1 MYKENKP
8 QLKQKLVIILGP
20 TACGKTELSLFL
32 AHSLDGEIISGD
44 SMQVYRGMDIGT
56 AKIRPYEMV
65 GIPHHLI
72 DIRDPHEGYSVADFQ
87 QMAKELIEK
96 INLRGRIP
104 IIVGGTGL
112 YINSLI
118 DPYYFLSETAADP
131 DFRAAMLDELKQIGN
146 EAMHERL
153 MAIDPD
159 AALKIHPN
167 DSRRIIRALEVY
179 HQTGLTF
186 SQINQEG
193 QKNLPPDYQLSMI
206 GLTMDRQ
213 DIYDRINARVEIM
226 VEDGLVEEV
235 RGLLDAGYS
244 KEEYVM
250 QGLGYRQIIPY
261 LEGEISLEEAIE
273 NLKRDT
279 RHFAKRQLT
288 WFKRDQRINWFNR
301 SHYPGQEEL
310 AKAVISGVRQD
321 LKED

>member
-8 QLKQKLVIILGP
+8 KSKQKLVIVLGP
-20 TACGKTELSLFL
+20 TACGKTELSLQL
-32 AHSLDGEIISGD
+32 AHALNGEIISGD

-56 AKIRPYEMV
+56 AKIRPYETE

-96 INLRGRIP
+96 INLRGRLP
-104 IIVGGTGL
+104 IVVGGTGL
-112 YINSLI
+112 YIDSII
-118 DPYYFLSETAADP
+118 DPYHFLPKTAADP
-131 DFRAAMLDELKQIGN
+131 DFRARMHEELLLYGN
-146 EAMHERL
+146 ETIHEKL
-153 MAIDPD
+153 ASIDPQ
-159 AALKIHPN
+159 AAQKIHLN
-167 DSRRIIRALEVY
+167 DSKRLIRALEVY
-179 HQTGLTF
+179 YQTGMTF
-186 SQINQEG
+186 TQINQEG
-193 QKNLPPDYQLSMI
+193 QKNPPPDYILSMI
-206 GLTMDRQ
+206 GLTMERQ
-213 DIYDRINARVEIM
+213 SLYERINARVEIM
-226 VEDGLVEEV
+226 IEDGLVEEV
-235 RGLLDAGYS
+235 KGLLDAGCS

-261 LEGEISLEEAIE
+261 LEEKISLEEAVA

-288 WFKRDQRINWFNR
+288 WFKRDQRIKWFNR

-310 AKAVISGVRQD
+310 AKAVISAVRQD